1 MRRKSIR
8 GVAIEDV
15 RPQSAAERAGI
26 RRGDVLLS
34 IGGNEVRDVI
44 DYLFHRGGPELEIE
58 VKRKDRKLL
67 FNLPP
72 EEGAEPDLVLGHFRV
87 RTCRNKCVFCF
98 VSQLPR
104 GLRKP
109 LYLKDEDY
117 RMSFLY
123 GNYITLT
130 NLSAED
136 KKRITE
142 QRLSPL
148 YISVHSTDRA
158 LRNRMLGNP
167 RAPDVMKEMRF
178 FKAHGIRMHAQV
190 VLCPGYN
197 DGAALTRTIRDLC
210 SLYPHVESVAVV
222 PVGLTAHR
230 KAALAPVEMEDAL
243 LALDTIE
250 AFQKKFKKRHGDPIV
265 YGADELYI
273 KAGRAF
279 PPVRDYGELHQIENG
294 VGMVAD
300 FMARARRLK
309 PASLAGGARHLTFTG
324 MSFYPYLVKFADRL
338 RGLGADI
345 RVVPVENAFFG
356 GRVTVAGL
364 LTGRDVIRALSS
376 ESSGSDLLLV
386 PDVAL
391 REGDGVFLDDVSVKD
406 VEEALSVKA
415 AVVESTPE
423 GLLRRMMEP

>member
-8 GVAIEDV
+8 GVAIEAV
-15 RPQSAAERAGI
+15 RPRSAAERAGI

-44 DYLFHRGGPELEIE
+44 DYLFYRAGAELDIE
-58 VKRKDRKLL
+58 VRRKDRKLR
-67 FNLPP
+67 FSLPP
-72 EEGAEPDLVLGHFRV
+72 ENGDEPDLALTHFRV

-98 VSQLPR
+98 VNQLPK

-130 NLSAED
+130 NLNAED

-167 RAPDVMKEMRF
+167 NAPDVMKEMRF
-178 FKAHGIRMHAQV
+178 FKSQGIRMHAQV

-197 DGAALTRTIRDLC
+197 DGAALTRTIRDLG

-230 KAALAPVEMEDAL
+230 KVALAPVEMEDSLRAL
-243 LALDTIE
+243 ETIE
-250 AFQKKFKKRHGDPIV
+250 SFQKKFRKRHGDPIV
-265 YGADELYI
+265 YGSDELYI
-273 KAGRAF
+273 KAGRTF
-279 PPVRDYGELHQIENG
+279 PPVKEYGELPQIENG

-300 FMARARRLK
+300 FLARARRLK
-309 PASLAGGARHLTFTG
+309 PASLTGGHKHLTFTG
-324 MSFYPYLVKFADRL
+324 VSFYPYLAKFADRL
-338 RGLGADI
+338 RGMGADI

-356 GRVTVAGL
+356 SGVTVAGL
-364 LTGRDVIRALSS
+364 LTGRDVIRTLSA
-376 ESSGSDLLLV
+376 ESPGCDLLLI
-386 PDVAL
+386 PAVAL
-391 REGDGVFLDDVSVKD
+391 REGDGVFLDNVSVKH
-406 VEEALSVKA
+406 VEQVLNVRAV
-415 AVVESTPE
+415 VVESTPE
-423 GLLRRMMEP
+423 GLLGRMTET